1 METWNRLIAIV
12 GEEGR
17 GIVKGREGVSQR
29 TCMNDS
35 WTWTMERGLTV
46 GERGK
51 LGGGGQK
58 EKNWVNCN
66 RINNKK

>member
-1 METWNRLIAIV
+1 MEQTDSC
-12 GEEGR
+12 GR
-17 GIVKGREGVSQR
+17 GGGRDDWWKEGEGACQR